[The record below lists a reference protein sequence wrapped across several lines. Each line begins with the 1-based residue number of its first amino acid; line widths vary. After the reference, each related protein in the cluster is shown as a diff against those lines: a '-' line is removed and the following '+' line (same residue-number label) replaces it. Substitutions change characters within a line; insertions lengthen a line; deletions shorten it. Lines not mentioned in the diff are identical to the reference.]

1 MNELKNRAIQA
12 AEKFVTARGYEILD
26 SENGQQEEDL
36 RYDLVARDED
46 AVVFITVKA
55 RMGGDSLP
63 EEACDR
69 KALEANAASWLKAHA
84 AELDGDV
91 HIRFDAISML
101 VIGEDR
107 ALVRHHINCLGDG
120 NLI

>member
-12 AEKFVTARGYEILD
+12 AEIFVTARGYEILD
-26 SENGQQEEDL
+26 SENGQAEEDL
-36 RYDLVARDED
+36 RYDLVAQDED
-46 AVVFITVKA
+46 TVVFITVKA

-63 EEACDR
+63 EESTDR
-69 KALEANAASWLKAHA
+69 KALEAGAAAWLKTHA
-84 AELDGDV
+84 AELDADV

-101 VIGEDR
+101 VIGDDR

>member
-1 MNELKNRAIQA
+1 MSELKNRAIQA
-12 AEKFVTARGYEILD
+12 AEKFVTARGYEILE
-26 SENGQQEEDL
+26 SEDGTREEEL
-36 RYDLVARDED
+36 RYNLVAKDED
-46 AVVFITVKA
+46 TVVFITVKA
-55 RMGGDSLP
+55 RANGDSLP

-69 KALEANAASWLKAHA
+69 KALEADATRWLKEHA
-84 AELDGDV
+84 SELDNDV
-91 HIRFDAISML
+91 RIRFDAISML

>member
-55 RMGGDSLP
+55 RMDGDSLP
-63 EEACDR
+63 EESTDR
-69 KALEANAASWLKAHA
+69 KALETNAANWLKSHA
-84 AELDGDV
+84 AELDADV
-91 HIRFDAISML
+91 HILFVTISTL

>member
-63 EEACDR
+63 EEATDR
-69 KALEANAASWLKAHA
+69 KALEAGAAAWLKAHA
-84 AELDGDV
+84 AELDADV